1 MIFIQTF
8 ESQYAKYATTGYLQV
23 LLFTLNKKIPDLL
36 FALNKSMY
44 FLLSILNKSYICHSI
59 NQRMDS
65 LFIKQERLL
74 AQTSTH
80 IIRELM
86 NQIHWDNP
94 LIAIRGSRVS
104 EKQHSCCNTSNWIS
118 SREAGRYFIARSTA
132 SNFSNHTLSELI
144 ERFYLQGGKQLF
156 LDEVHKYPTW
166 SKEIKEAY
174 DLYPS
179 LRIVFSGSSLLN
191 ILNADAD
198 LSRRCYHI
206 ICTDFLSGNFSC
218 SISKLIYLSIP
229 YKRYWKI
236 QETFAGK

>member
-23 LLFTLNKKIPDLL
+23 LLFTLNKKTPDLL

-44 FLLSILNKSYICHSI
+44 FLLSILNKSYICHSF

-94 LIAIRGSRVS
+94 LIAIRGSRGVG
-104 EKQHSCCNTSNWIS
+104 KTTLMLQYIKLNFQPG
-118 SREAGRYFIARSTA
+118 SREVLYCTLDSIY
-132 SNFSNHTLSELI
+132 FSNHTLSELI

-156 LDEVHKYPTW
+156 LDEVHLSLIHISEPT
-166 SKEIKEAY
+166 
-174 DLYPS
+174 
-179 LRIVFSGSSLLN
+179 R
-191 ILNADAD
+191 
-198 LSRRCYHI
+198 H
-206 ICTDFLSGNFSC
+206 
-218 SISKLIYLSIP
+218 
-229 YKRYWKI
+229 
-236 QETFAGK
+236 